1 MVKPVVCKQECQ
13 QVSLQESQVV
23 LPQACGKVWQEG

>member
-23 LPQACGKVWQEG
+23 LAQVCGKV